1 MGAIFS
7 SLTLSSTSANSNQER
22 KRGVSTLWSSLSL
35 TKRTCHA
42 MPPPKNMSLE
52 ALPAELLA
60 QVLKRLDPESLS
72 TCNGLNKLFHSQPSI
87 VEQAL
92 RQVAIDEG
100 FDVPETLPSA
110 CADWTQALLFLA
122 VRHKRCCSS
131 RSSAGRAAG
140 HSSPAAPVTVP
151 SSTQVERSS

>member
-1 MGAIFS
+1 
-7 SLTLSSTSANSNQER
+7 
-22 KRGVSTLWSSLSL
+22 
-35 TKRTCHA
+35 

-60 QVLKRLDPESLS
+60 HVVLKRLDPESLS
-72 TCNGLNKLFHSQPSI
+72 TCNGFNKLFHGPPSI

-110 CADWTQALLFLA
+110 CADWTHLA
-122 VRHKRCCSS
+122 CI
-131 RSSAGRAAG
+131 ADYYYF
-140 HSSPAAPVTVP
+140 
-151 SSTQVERSS
+151 